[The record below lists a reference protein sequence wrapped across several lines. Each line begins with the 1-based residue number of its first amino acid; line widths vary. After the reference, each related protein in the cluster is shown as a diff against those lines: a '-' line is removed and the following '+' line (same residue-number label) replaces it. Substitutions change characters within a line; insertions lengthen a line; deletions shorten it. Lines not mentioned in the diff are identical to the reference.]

1 MKQAKWIWAHTEER
15 ADEFV
20 RFTETFRTSG
30 KAVSVDISCDSNYE
44 LYVNGKLA
52 AFGQFSDY
60 PYYKVFDRVDITKF
74 CHEGENR
81 LQLLV
86 WYYGCVCFTYYKG
99 LPGVIFEV
107 SEEDQVLA
115 ASGKNTLC
123 RVANDYVSGR
133 EKLITFQL
141 GYSYTYDT
149 NGYDGCYESEFSA
162 KDYAPAV
169 EVSERP
175 EELHERPLKKTVLKP
190 FAEAVLVNSAKK
202 IYDIGEETVGHLGIR
217 FRAEKGAEVKIAY
230 GEHLVFAE
238 DGSEA
243 VPQII
248 RDRDFSVD
256 FIANGEWFTFA
267 NYMRRLGGRYFQIIS
282 DAKVEIDYI
291 GLYPV
296 EYPVNVLPFN
306 AGNPLRQH
314 IYDVAV
320 RTLRLCMYEHY
331 EDCPWREQSLYGVD
345 SRNQMLFCYDAFE
358 EYEFAK
364 ASLTLFG
371 LDRRDDNLTHI
382 CSPSEYDLVIPY
394 FSLVYPMQMK
404 EYAEHSGDLTLAER
418 FYDRMKSIVKV
429 FTDRIENGL
438 ATNFYEDLETY
449 WNFYEWMPTLDG
461 YPKKEQQKEFE
472 LVLNAQLSIS
482 AQCMAYFAEKLG
494 KLEDVASYTSLAQSL
509 NEKIHEVF
517 YCEEKGLYLTQ
528 AGKESCSELGN
539 AYAILCGAASEEI
552 SKEICE
558 VLASEHDMVPATLSM
573 KIFKYDALL
582 KVDEAKYG
590 AFILNEI
597 DKTYA
602 YMLNQGATSFWETLK
617 GAEDF
622 HNAGSLCHGWSA
634 IPIIYYRRLLAK
646 K

>member
-1 MKQAKWIWAHTEER
+1 MKQAKWIWAHTEDR

-20 RFTETFRTSG
+20 RFTETFHSNG
-30 KAVSVDISCDSNYE
+30 KSVSVDISCDSNYE

-60 PYYKVFDRVDITKF
+60 PYYKVFDRIDITKF
-74 CHEGENR
+74 CHKGENR

-86 WYYGCVCFTYYKG
+86 WYYGQTFFTYYKG

-107 SEEDQVLA
+107 SEKNKVIA

-133 EKLITFQL
+133 EKMITMQL

-149 NGYDGCYESEFSA
+149 NGYDGCYENDFSA
-162 KDYAPAV
+162 EGYAPAV
-169 EVSERP
+169 EVEGRP
-175 EELHERPLKKTVLKP
+175 EELHARPLKKTVLKP
-190 FAEAVLVNSAKK
+190 FAEAVLVDSAKQ

-217 FRAEKGAEVKIAY
+217 FRAEKGAKITVAY
-230 GEHLVFAE
+230 GEHLVTAE
-238 DGSEA
+238 DGSEV

-248 RDRDFSVD
+248 KTRDFSIE
-256 FIANGEWFTFA
+256 FIANGEWFEFA

-296 EYPVNVLPFN
+296 EYPVTVLPFS
-306 AGNPLRQH
+306 ASNPLRQR
-314 IYDVAV
+314 IYDVSV

-331 EDCPWREQSLYGVD
+331 EDCPWREQALYGVD
-345 SRNQMLFCYDAFE
+345 SRNQMLCCYAGFE

-364 ASLTLFG
+364 ASLMLFG
-371 LDRRDDNLTHI
+371 LDERDDNLTHI
-382 CSPSEYDLVIPY
+382 CSPSDFDYVIPY

-404 EYAEHSGDLTLAER
+404 EYAEHSGDFSLAER
-418 FYDRMKSIVKV
+418 FYERMQRLVKA

-438 ATNFYEDLETY
+438 ATNFYEDLKTY

-461 YPKKEQQKEFE
+461 YPKNDQNKEFE
-472 LVLNAQLSIS
+472 IVLNAQLSMS
-482 AQCMAYFAEKLG
+482 LQCMAYFAEKFG
-494 KLEDVASYTSLAQSL
+494 KSEDAESYTALSNAL

-539 AYAILCGAASEEI
+539 AYAILCGAAPMEVAE
-552 SKEICE
+552 KICE
-558 VLASEHDMVPATLSM
+558 VFVSENDLVEATLSM
-573 KIFKYDALL
+573 KVFKYDALL
-582 KVDEAKYG
+582 RVNEAKY
-590 AFILNEI
+590 AEQILNEI
-597 DKTYA
+597 DKNYA

-622 HNAGSLCHGWSA
+622 HNAGSLCHGWGA
-634 IPIIYYRRLLAK
+634 IPIVYYRRLLQK
-646 K
+646 